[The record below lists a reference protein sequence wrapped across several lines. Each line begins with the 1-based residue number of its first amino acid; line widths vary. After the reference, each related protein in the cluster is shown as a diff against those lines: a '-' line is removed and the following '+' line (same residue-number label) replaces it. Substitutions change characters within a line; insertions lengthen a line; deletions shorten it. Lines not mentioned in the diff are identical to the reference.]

1 MSDRNNAIR
10 EHVRQ
15 AIDRG
20 VALEGKDLRALRAR
34 SKSIVTRLKGVFWGG
49 IAIVNLALW
58 VPLPVAIDRIVLNG
72 IALVALVVA
81 IAVPFFG
88 LKKHQVNLEM
98 LKLTDR
104 RPKKKTASDKGRIYI
119 DQVKQQDRPFIVAE
133 FDLLEGSKQT
143 STVDQDGR

>member
-1 MSDRNNAIR
+1 MSDRNNAIT
-10 EHVRQ
+10 ELVRQ

-104 RPKKKTASDKGRIYI
+104 RPKKKTASDRARIYI

-133 FDLLEGSKQT
+133 FNLLEGSKQT
-143 STVDQDGR
+143 SAVDQDDR

>member
-1 MSDRNNAIR
+1 MSERNNAIR
-10 EHVRQ
+10 ELVRQ

-34 SKSIVTRLKGVFWGG
+34 SKSIVTRLKGFFWGG

-72 IALVALVVA
+72 IALIALAVAVV
-81 IAVPFFG
+81 VPFFG
-88 LKKHQVNLEM
+88 LKKHQMNLEM
-98 LKLTDR
+98 LKLTDHQ
-104 RPKKKTASDKGRIYI
+104 PKKKTVSEKGRIYI

-133 FDLLEGSKQT
+133 FDLLEGGKQA
-143 STVDQDGR
+143 SAVDQDNR